1 MPMVVQSPPIEFLSE
16 FVNTWAESVYH
27 DPAPAAG
34 RSFPAWPTFSER
46 FGIPCAASASDP
58 ALARIAGQAYLV
70 FAAPI
75 EERLHRANECVTAA
89 HLRPVLRS
97 APGLWWVADEALRIE
112 ALAAAALL
120 QHARSDPTLARL
132 GVCTAHRCR
141 DAYID
146 LSQGATRRF
155 CSERCQTR
163 AKARRR
169 RG

>member
-1 MPMVVQSPPIEFLSE
+1 MPVVVHSPPIEFLSE
-16 FVNTWAESVYH
+16 FVNTWAESVHH
-27 DPAPAAG
+27 DPAPPAG
-34 RSFPAWPTFSER
+34 RTYVAWRTFSER
-46 FGIPCAASASDP
+46 FGLPLASPAADP
-58 ALARIAGQAYLV
+58 ALAAIADQAYLV
-70 FAAPI
+70 FAAPM
-75 EERLHRANECVTAA
+75 EERLELANEYIAA
-89 HLRPVLRS
+89 ANLRPVLRS
-97 APGLWWVADEALRIE
+97 TPGLWWMADEASTIE

-120 QHARSDPTLARL
+120 RHARSDLTLARL

-169 RG
+169 RS